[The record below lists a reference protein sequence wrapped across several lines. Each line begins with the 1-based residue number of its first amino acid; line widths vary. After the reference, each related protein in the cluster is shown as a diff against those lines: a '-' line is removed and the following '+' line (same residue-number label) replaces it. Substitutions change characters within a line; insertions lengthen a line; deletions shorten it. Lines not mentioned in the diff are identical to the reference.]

1 MFLSLHQLATK
12 TNSET
17 LNISQSFCNSKRE
30 ETVSDL
36 GKKIFDNLHIF
47 EEFSQIVP
55 VWEGKVCVIYHSLTK
70 VMCYIVIISLLHITS
85 YNWTQV

>member
-30 ETVSDL
+30 ETVPDL
-36 GKKIFDNLHIF
+36 GKKIFDKLHIF
-47 EEFSQIVP
+47 EEFS

-70 VMCYIVIISLLHITS
+70 VMCYIVIISLFHITS
-85 YNWTQV
+85 YNWTGLTI